1 MSAETTA
8 TADDEFRQRMHAE
21 GDLGLML
28 SEHIWGKWDSLS
40 LGGQEF
46 EVVGCE
52 EVPGYEDDDTSVF
65 LRRKPD
71 GKVFEAEI
79 DVTIQPVLT
88 PEQREARIARL
99 RGQLMLPIET
109 VELPS

>member
-8 TADDEFRQRMHAE
+8 MADDEFRQRMHAE

-71 GKVFEAEI
+71 GKVFEVEI
-79 DVTIQPVLT
+79 ELEVRV
-88 PEQREARIARL
+88 ARPA
-99 RGQLMLPIET
+99 
-109 VELPS
+109 S